1 MQRLLACQR
10 EKNGGIYVDGDQWE
24 SMQGELASRK
34 AELEELSEELANARI
49 AAIEAEKKL
58 DDAREEA
65 DAQRELRVSAE
76 KARDEALEGKRLA
89 EEAHRA
95 EVRAH
100 ADTKKVLEAHQR
112 ERALRAVVLCQDS
125 CARGCQTDASAEG
138 ATVAPRLDDTVTKC
152 KATASSLRDERKP
165 ALSRPSRPSKRL

>member
-1 MQRLLACQR
+1 M
-10 EKNGGIYVDGDQWE
+10 
-24 SMQGELASRK
+24 GEHAGQLASRK

-76 KARDEALEGKRLA
+76 KARDEALEGKGWPRRRTARKYKRTLILKKCSRRINETSASCYRVEHCSRLMSERRLKTWAYRRGARQWRLA
-89 EEAHRA
+89 
-95 EVRAH
+95 
-100 ADTKKVLEAHQR
+100 
-112 ERALRAVVLCQDS
+112 
-125 CARGCQTDASAEG
+125 
-138 ATVAPRLDDTVTKC
+138 LDDTVTKC

-165 ALSRPSRPSKRL
+165 ALTRPSRPSKRL